1 MQLNTRKICIRLE
14 FRRTTREPVASPQE
28 DTGMTQCHP
37 PGDARSAGIE
47 APAKGRTRRVSK
59 REGMQRMLRRSAG
72 SNAFLGCLAWASWF
86 EGPRSPWKAARCR
99 SGCWL
104 GTCARAGQD
113 REPALQMSR
122 QKESE
127 AAPLDGLDVR
137 DSSGTSST
145 SPRALHRDPATARR
159 PAGHCD
165 GGRAAARCRSTDSYD
180 GFAVALPTAPA
191 VRLQPCSSRE
201 SAPVEEGR
209 RRGGSATL
217 ESAAISP
224 PGPPL
229 KLRTTT
235 LTL

>member
-1 MQLNTRKICIRLE
+1 
-14 FRRTTREPVASPQE
+14 
-28 DTGMTQCHP
+28 MTQCHP

-47 APAKGRTRRVSK
+47 APAKGRTHHVSK

-127 AAPLDGLDVR
+127 AAPLDGLDVG

-145 SPRALHRDPATARR
+145 SPRTLHRDPATARR
-159 PAGHCD
+159 PAGTATAAELQTDCCSTTSCD
-165 GGRAAARCRSTDSYD
+165 GL
-180 GFAVALPTAPA
+180 AVALPTAPA

-235 LTL
+235 LRVVGGPHVRQLWTKRSRTCER